1 MRCLAAAAAMAR
13 PQPAYRVVRADFL
26 DDDDDDDGPLR
37 GLGDADDADAD
48 GACRGPKAV
57 TRAVC
62 V

>member
-1 MRCLAAAAAMAR
+1 MAR